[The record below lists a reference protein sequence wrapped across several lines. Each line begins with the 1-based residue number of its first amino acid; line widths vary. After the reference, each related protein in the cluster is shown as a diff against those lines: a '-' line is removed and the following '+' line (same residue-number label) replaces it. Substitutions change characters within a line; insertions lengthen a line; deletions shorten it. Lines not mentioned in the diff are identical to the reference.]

1 MSQIQNLRNFTV
13 QIRDVNNVIIGT
25 GFVVSLT
32 GQIVTCCHVV
42 RDAGGQ
48 VAEGVEI
55 NVYFP
60 KAIKPEQK
68 AHTATVTACFFDHD
82 DDVVVLQL
90 DTATLP
96 DGIEP
101 AILGMAEGSAGNKFR
116 SFGYRRLKDYQGLP
130 AHGEIVDFA
139 ESPETLI
146 LHSDPVMLNSQHID
160 SGMSGSAVLDI
171 ERNLVVGVIAETW
184 DSGTSEKD
192 RDTSFAVDCRVLTF
206 DPMCLPLADAPP
218 TPQPTINA
226 NPTGEQPVSQP
237 GIISNLNNAPAP
249 LEEWVGRA
257 DFLKT
262 LNQDWVDPNCSIVGL
277 IGFGGEGKSSLTR
290 RWLEDLLHD
299 TSLPQPIGV
308 FWWGFYEKN
317 NVLEFLEAALEFL
330 VPGID
335 PYKVTW
341 AEKVNFI
348 HGMLKSGRYLFI
360 LDGLEVLQQEEGD
373 DYGELTNLELRDF
386 LREFAAGKHKSFCLI
401 NSRAPLVDLIDF
413 TTYIHRD
420 VERLSQEEGRTL
432 LRKVG
437 VKGADTELNKI
448 VADWDG
454 YALVLSLLGAY
465 LVDVHNGNVKYISEI
480 KPPTASEPRYE
491 RVQRVLRRYDEHLT
505 QAEKEFLTIF
515 SAFRLAVPQSLFTSV
530 FQGVLPGQLP
540 RRKLQTI
547 SRLDILFRE
556 FQRLYRLFI
565 DSLFPSQRRLAARL
579 KRQLNAPLADLRGP
593 TFNGMIRRLL
603 NYRILRFY
611 PEANYYTMHPLI
623 SAHYSQRLQKDLGVQ
638 AKEIHQRIAD
648 YYLRIAGP
656 IPENPSIESLA
667 FPIEAV
673 HHLCCAGSYD
683 RGLDVFWERVLH
695 GSSRVLTNKLN
706 AWNVSLALMLE
717 FFPNGDIS
725 QEAQVSTLEGKAW
738 ILNHVGLCLM
748 SLGRLAEAVSL
759 FEGSIDIRLSREDW
773 NDATIGYINLA
784 GLYTHLGQLTASFDA
799 AREGLNLAHR
809 CQDKTLKSSLLVCQ
823 VYTAYLQGK
832 NDTAGAFFQQSEVLY
847 REVDSGE
854 FYLYGLGSIWHAD
867 YLRRVENTHYARQ
880 VTEANLE
887 ICQRNKWLDDIS
899 RCHRVL
905 GDLDADVGQQDKAR
919 QDYNEALKIARSI
932 CDRTVLIEALLARG
946 RWAARRSDV
955 AAARGDLEEALNYAC
970 SGGYRI
976 HEADIRVALGW
987 MHLANHN
994 YSAATAE
1001 AEKARLMSDEM
1012 GYHWGRVD
1020 ADEVLQALK
1029 QNF

>member
-1 MSQIQNLRNFTV
+1 M
-13 QIRDVNNVIIGT
+13 QIRGVNNVIVGT

-42 RDAGGQ
+42 RDAGGE

-68 AHTATVTACFFDHD
+68 AHIATVTACFLDHD

-116 SFGYRRLKDYQGLP
+116 SFGYRRLQNYQGLP

-139 ESPETLI
+139 ESPEALI

-184 DSGTSEKD
+184 DSGESEKD

-206 DPMCLPLADAPP
+206 DPMSLPLADALP

-262 LNQDWVDPNCSIVGL
+262 LNQDWVDSNCSIVGL

-290 RWLEDLLHD
+290 RWLEDLLQD
-299 TSLPQPIGV
+299 SSLPQPTGV

-386 LREFAAGKHKSFCLI
+386 LREFAAGEHESFCLI

-413 TTYIHRD
+413 TTYTHRD

-437 VKGADTELNKI
+437 VKGADNELNKI
-448 VADWDG
+448 VENWDG

-465 LVDVHNGNVKYISEI
+465 LVDVHNGNVKYIREI

-515 SAFRLAVPQSLFTSV
+515 SAFRLAVPPSLFTSV
-530 FQGVLPGQLP
+530 FQGVLPGKLP
-540 RRKLQTI
+540 RDRDQPRST
-547 SRLDILFRE
+547 LDGLFLK
-556 FQRLYRLFI
+556 FQRLYWRFI
-565 DSLFPSQRRLAARL
+565 DRLFPSQRRVAARL
-579 KRQLNAPLADLRGP
+579 KRQLNAPLADLRGS

-623 SAHYSQRLQKDLGVQ
+623 SAHYSQRLENNLGVQ

-683 RGLDVFWERVLH
+683 EAFNVFWERVLQ
-695 GSSRVLTNKLN
+695 GINFVLLDKLS
-706 AWNVSLALMLE
+706 AWDINLALMVE
-717 FFPNGDIS
+717 FFPNGDTS
-725 QEAQVSTLEGKAW
+725 QEPQVGTLAKKCW
-738 ILNHVGLCLM
+738 ILQNVAQSLM
-748 SLGRLAEAVSL
+748 SVGRLAEALPLYERVITIYPSTKHWL
-759 FEGSIDIRLSREDW
+759 NISIS
-773 NDATIGYINLA
+773 YQNLA
-784 GLYTHLGQLTASFDA
+784 VLYESLGKLEASADA
-799 AREGLNLAHR
+799 DREALNLAR
-809 CQDKTLKSSLLVCQ
+809 RAGSKEGKLSSLRWQGWV
-823 VYTAYLQGK
+823 AHLQGD
-832 NDTAGAFFQQSEVLY
+832 NEIASAFFQQAEALQPEIDSSSKLY
-847 REVDSGE
+847 LHFLNGIIQVN
-854 FYLYGLGSIWHAD
+854 
-867 YLRRVENTHYARQ
+867 YLRRVGSSDHARQ
-880 VTEANLE
+880 VTETNLE
-887 ICQRNKWLDDIS
+887 IYQRNNCPATVS
-899 RCHRVL
+899 SYYRVL
-905 GDLDADVGQQDKAR
+905 GDLDTDAGQHDNAYEY
-919 QDYNEALKIARSI
+919 YNEALKIARSI
-932 CDRTVLIEALLARG
+932 SERAVLIEALLARG
-946 RWAARRSDV
+946 RWAARQGDV
-955 AAARGDLEEALNYAC
+955 AAARSDLEEALNYAC
-970 SGGYRI
+970 TGGYRLS
-976 HEADIRVALGW
+976 EADIRVALGW

-994 YSAATAE
+994 YPAATTE

-1012 GYHWGRVD
+1012 GYYWGRVD

>member
-1 MSQIQNLRNFTV
+1 M
-13 QIRDVNNVIIGT
+13 QIRGVNNVIVGT
-25 GFVVSLT
+25 GFVVSPT
-32 GQIVTCCHVV
+32 GKIVTCCHVV

-60 KAIKPEQK
+60 KAIKSEQK
-68 AHTATVTACFFDHD
+68 AHTATVTACFLDHD

-116 SFGYRRLKDYQGLP
+116 SFGYRRLQNYQGLP

-139 ESPETLI
+139 ESPETRI

-184 DSGTSEKD
+184 DSGESEKD
-192 RDTSFAVDCRVLTF
+192 RDTSFAVDCRVLAF
-206 DPMCLPLADAPP
+206 DPMCLPLADAPS
-218 TPQPTINA
+218 TPQPTINS

-262 LNQDWVDPNCSIVGL
+262 LNQDWADPNCSIVGL

-299 TSLPQPIGV
+299 SSLPQPTGV

-348 HGMLKSGRYLFI
+348 HGMLKSGRYLLI

-386 LREFAAGKHKSFCLI
+386 LREFAAGKHESFCLI

-413 TTYIHRD
+413 TTYTHRD

-437 VKGADTELNKI
+437 VKGADNELNKI

-465 LVDVHNGNVKYISEI
+465 LVDVHDGNVKYIREI

-515 SAFRLAVPQSLFTSV
+515 SAFRLAVPPSLFTSV

-540 RRKLQTI
+540 GYRPPTISALDVLFLKLQ
-547 SRLDILFRE
+547 SF
-556 FQRLYRLFI
+556 YRWLI
-565 DSLFPSQRRLAARL
+565 DRFFPNQRREAVRL
-579 KRQLNAPLADLRGP
+579 KRQLNAPLADLRGR
-593 TFNGMIRRLL
+593 TFNGMILRLL

-623 SAHYSQRLQKDLGVQ
+623 SAHYSQRLQKNLGVQ
-638 AKEIHQRIAD
+638 RKEIHQRIAD
-648 YYLRIAGP
+648 YYLKVAGP
-656 IPENPSIESLA
+656 IPEKPSIESLV

-683 RGLDVFWERVLH
+683 RGFDVFWERVLQ
-695 GSSRVLTNKLN
+695 GTSLVLTHELD
-706 AWNVSLALMLE
+706 AWDVSLALMVE
-717 FFPNGDIS
+717 FFPNGDTS
-725 QEAQVSTLEGKAW
+725 QEPQVSTLAEKYW
-738 ILNHVGLCLM
+738 ILNNVGLSLM
-748 SLGRLAEAVSL
+748 SVGRLAEALPFYERVISMYPSTKDWL
-759 FEGSIDIRLSREDW
+759 NMSILHH
-773 NDATIGYINLA
+773 NLA
-784 GLYTHLGQLTASFDA
+784 SLYAFLGKLEASADA
-799 AREGLNLAHR
+799 ARKAFNLACLAR
-809 CQDKTLKSSLLVCQ
+809 SETSQLGSLRRQ
-823 VYTAYLQGK
+823 GWTAHLQGD
-832 NDTAGAFFQQSEVLY
+832 NEMASVFFQQAEALQREIDPSSKLY
-847 REVDSGE
+847 LS
-854 FYLYGLGSIWHAD
+854 FLLGIHQAD
-867 YLRRVENTHYARQ
+867 YLLRVGSKDYARQ
-880 VTEANLE
+880 VAEANLE
-887 ICQRNKWLDDIS
+887 IYQRKNWPATVS
-899 RCHRVL
+899 NYYRVL
-905 GDLDADVGQQDKAR
+905 GDLDADAR
-919 QDYNEALKIARSI
+919 QNEDAREHYSEALKIARSI
-932 CDRTVLIEALLARG
+932 SERSILIEALLARG
-946 RWAARRSDV
+946 RWAARRGDV

-970 SGGYRI
+970 TGGYRI
-976 HEADIRVALGW
+976 YEADIRVALGW

-994 YSAATAE
+994 YSAATVE

-1012 GYHWGRVD
+1012 GYYWGRVD